1 MSFFDQ
7 NIESDVDI
15 AYDVFVRPVVN
26 KDKIIRAH
34 SVFSQISTEYD
45 MFTVCQRRGTTKE
58 NMSAP
63 DIEDLIDYGFD
74 LKVSINPVVVDDK
87 GNESVSDYRCIIV
100 SGTVANGDKLM
111 DAANN
116 LNLPVIAQIK
126 VNNRKNGLLL
136 RIDASDVD
144 IAKDRCSIVKEAF
157 STEGVDIKIHEYSVM
172 VTLISDKTELSLLEP
187 AFTAW
192 DEWSDWYKNMYDGLP
207 TIISFSEI
215 ADKTVDQV
223 PAIIDGVLRQGQKML
238 ISGPAKAGK
247 SFLLIQLAFAIATGG
262 TWLGFECAKG
272 NVLYLN
278 MEISANSCTER
289 FNEVHRRLEIGSM
302 GEGAHRLHIWNLRG
316 RDTVLSTFKTK
327 LINRIKNDHYDL
339 IIIDPIYKVLAGDEN
354 SSTDMTA
361 FCRQLDEICA
371 ELNCAIVYAHHHTKG
386 VQSTK
391 RAADRPSGSGVL
403 ARDPDALLD
412 LNEIEIKDATREKII
427 GEAKIDTVKSY
438 LNSNNC
444 YPNVDE
450 ECNLTSYEKWQK
462 YAGQKLSSEGFGE
475 MGALCKK
482 AEEEAQKRRAFC
494 VEGTLRDFPTFQPF
508 YVWFS
513 DEIHIVDNEG
523 IIKEAAVA
531 ASKPGRK
538 SAKATEE

>member
-1 MSFFDQ
+1 MNKNNF
-7 NIESDVDI
+7 ETDVDI
-15 AYDVFVRPVVN
+15 AYDVFVRPIVN

-45 MFTVCQRRGTTKE
+45 TFTVCQRRGTTKE

-63 DIEDLIDYGFD
+63 DIEDLIDDGFD
-74 LKVSINPVVVDDK
+74 LKVSINPVAVDEN
-87 GNESVSDYRCIIV
+87 GNESVSDYRCILV

-116 LNLPVIAQIK
+116 LNLPVIAL
-126 VNNRKNGLLL
+126 VNAKSGKKGLLL
-136 RIDASDVD
+136 RIDATDANT
-144 IAKDRCSIVKEAF
+144 AKERCSIIRDAF
-157 STEGVDIKIHEYSVM
+157 KKEGVDVKIHEYSVM
-172 VTLISDKTELSLLEP
+172 VTIISDKTELSLLEP
-187 AFTAW
+187 AFTTW
-192 DEWSDWYKNMYDGLP
+192 DEWSDWYENMYDGLP
-207 TIISFSEI
+207 TIISFSKI

-247 SFLLIQLAFAIATGG
+247 SFLLIQLAFAIATGSK
-262 TWLGFECAKG
+262 WLGFNCAKG

-289 FNEVHRRLEIGSM
+289 FNDVYRRLEIENM
-302 GEGAHRLHIWNLRG
+302 GEDAHRLHIWNLRG
-316 RDTVLSTFKTK
+316 RDTVLSTFKAK
-327 LINRIKNDHYDL
+327 MINRVRNDHYDL

-462 YAGQKLSSEGFGE
+462 YAGQKLSSERFGE

-513 DEIHIVDNEG
+513 DEIHIVDKEG

>member
-63 DIEDLIDYGFD
+63 DIEDLIDDGFD